1 MPGMPQGKPSGVA
14 CIHLDESM
22 ACGLFGSPLR
32 PDFCAAFAP
41 EPDICGSHREEA
53 LALITLLDRESL

>member
-1 MPGMPQGKPSGVA
+1 
-14 CIHLDESM
+14 M

-32 PDFCAAFAP
+32 PDFCAVFAP